1 MPRPTRLLLAA
12 LLAGTP
18 LTAGLAQPASTAAP
32 AIPPLAFTERT
43 LPNGLKVYAMRDT
56 GSPNVSVQVWY
67 DVGSKDDPRG
77 RSGFAHLFEHLM
89 FKATRN
95 MPAEQLDRLTED
107 VGGFNNASTWDD
119 LTNYYETVPANHLQ
133 RLLWA
138 EAERMGSLVVDN
150 ANFLPERDVVKEE
163 LRTGLARPY
172 GKLFSHYVPMVSYQR
187 HPYAR
192 PGIGSIEQLDAATID
207 DVRAFHATY
216 YRPDNA
222 VLVVSGNFNPAQ
234 LNAWVDSYF
243 SPIKRP
249 AGRIP
254 RVTATEPTRTA
265 ARSYTVT
272 EPNTP
277 LPAVVM
283 SFLVPPSRSPDSAP
297 LEVLQTILAS
307 GDSSRLDE
315 ALVRTRL
322 ASDADIYA
330 EEKQSAGLFAPYAI
344 LAGGKTV
351 AEVET
356 VLRRELARLAREPVT
371 SAELTEARNELLT
384 AALKQRETV
393 DGKADALARGVL
405 IDNDPRAA
413 DQRLAAIARVSAAD
427 VQRVAARY
435 LDANRAVTIRYLPAP
450 KGQAASGGDRIALAP
465 TVVTSPLVAPT
476 DIKLVEQASAAER
489 IQPPAPAAAVNIAVP
504 QPVTARLGNGLTVI
518 TVPRPN
524 LPLVSATLV
533 STEGAASDPDNQAGL
548 HSLAATLLTKG
559 TRTRSATQIAAAV
572 EALGGQLG
580 SAAATEGMTLDV
592 TVPTPQLVPALA
604 IMADAAANS
613 VFAPDELE
621 RARGQATDETTV
633 ALQSPGPLSRLAAD
647 RALYGSG
654 AYGRPANGT
663 PDSLKAID
671 RASVAAAAA
680 NAVRPDKSVLVL
692 SGDIT
697 PDRARQAAEQ
707 AFGSWRPAAA
717 TRGADAAVKATGA
730 APLRGKI
737 VVVDMPGS
745 AQAAVAVT
753 RETVARSDQRYYPTL
768 VANAVLGGGYSS
780 RLNREIRIKRGL
792 SYGAS
797 SGLAAARQTGDVT
810 AAVQTKN
817 QSAPEVLGLILA
829 EMQRLGAE
837 PISAAEMGTR
847 QANIAGGFGRQLET
861 VEGLGGIIASYVQAG
876 VDPAEIGRFMESV
889 RAVIPAQASGA
900 AGSLLSKGGATTV
913 IVGDAKVFADDLR
926 RRFGDVT
933 VIPLADLNLNSPT
946 LR

>member
-1 MPRPTRLLLAA
+1 VPRPTRLLLAA
-12 LLAGTP
+12 LLAATP
-18 LTAGLAQPASTAAP
+18 LSAALAQPTATS

-43 LPNGLKVYAMRDT
+43 LPNGLKVYALRDT
-56 GSPNVSVQVWY
+56 SSPNVSVQVWY

-95 MPAEQLDRLTED
+95 MPAESLDRLTED

-119 LTNYYETVPANHLQ
+119 FTNYYETVPANHLQ

-222 VLVVSGNFNPAQ
+222 VLVVSGNFDPAQ
-234 LNAWVDSYF
+234 LNGWVDSYF
-243 SPIKRP
+243 APIKRP
-249 AGRIP
+249 AARIP
-254 RVTATEPTRTA
+254 RVTAAEPARA
-265 ARSYTVT
+265 SARSYTVT

-330 EEKQSAGLFAPYAI
+330 EEKQSTGLFAPYAI
-344 LAGGKTV
+344 LAGGKSV
-351 AEVET
+351 EEVEA
-356 VLRRELARLAREPVT
+356 VLRRELARLGREPVT
-371 SAELTEARNELLT
+371 PAELTEARNELLT
-384 AALKQRETV
+384 GALKERETV
-393 DGKADALARGVL
+393 EGKADALARGVL
-405 IDNDPRAA
+405 LDNDPRAA
-413 DQRLAAIARVSAAD
+413 DERLAAISRVTAAD

-465 TVVTSPLVAPT
+465 TVVTTPLVSPK
-476 DIKLVEQASAAER
+476 DIKLVQQASAAER
-489 IQPPAPAAAVNIAVP
+489 VQPPAPTAAVNVAVP
-504 QPVTARLGNGLTVI
+504 QPVTTRLANGLTVI
-518 TVPRPN
+518 TVPRSK

-580 SAAATEGMTLDV
+580 SAAGTEGMTLDV

-613 VFAPDELE
+613 TFTPEELE
-621 RARGQATDETTV
+621 RARGQAIDETTV

-647 RALYGSG
+647 RALYGAG

-663 PDSLKAID
+663 PDSLKTID
-671 RASVAAAAA
+671 RASVAAAGAS
-680 NAVRPDKSVLVL
+680 AVRPNKSVLVL

-697 PDRARQAAEQ
+697 PDRARQVAEQ
-707 AFGSWRPAAA
+707 AFGNWRPAAA
-717 TRGADAAVKATGA
+717 PASAATVKATGS

-753 RETVARSDQRYYPTL
+753 RETIARSDPRYYSTL

-797 SGLAAARQTGDVT
+797 SGLSAARQTGDVT

-817 QSAPEVLGLILA
+817 QSAAEVLGLILA
-829 EMQRLGAE
+829 EMRRLGAE
-837 PISAAEMGTR
+837 PIPAAEMGTR

-861 VEGLGGIIASYVQAG
+861 VEGLGGIVATYVQSG
-876 VDPAEIGRFMESV
+876 VDPAEIGRFMSSV
-889 RAVIPAQASGA
+889 RAITPAQASEA
-900 AGSLLSKGGATTV
+900 ARGLLTDQGATTV
-913 IVGDAKVFADDLR
+913 IVGDAKLFTDDLR
-926 RRFGDVT
+926 KRYGDVT
-933 VIPLADLNLNSPT
+933 VIPLADLKLDSPA

>member
-12 LLAGTP
+12 LLAATP
-18 LTAGLAQPASTAAP
+18 LSATLAQPAATS
-32 AIPPLAFTERT
+32 AIPPLAYTERT

-56 GSPNVSVQVWY
+56 SSPNVSVQVWY

-95 MPAEQLDRLTED
+95 MPAETVDRLTED

-119 LTNYYETVPANHLQ
+119 FTNYYETVPANHLQ

-172 GKLFSHYVPMVSYQR
+172 GRLFSHYVPMVSYQR

-192 PGIGSIEQLDAATID
+192 PGIGSIEELDAATID

-222 VLVVSGNFNPAQ
+222 VLVVSGNFDPAQ
-234 LNAWVDSYF
+234 LNGWVDSYF
-243 SPIKRP
+243 APIKRP
-249 AGRIP
+249 ATRIP
-254 RVTATEPTRTA
+254 RVTAAEPARTA
-265 ARSYTVT
+265 ARTYTVT

-315 ALVRTRL
+315 ALIRTRL
-322 ASDADIYA
+322 ATDADIYA
-330 EEKQSAGLFAPYAI
+330 EEKQSTGLFAPYAI

-351 AEVET
+351 AEVEA

-371 SAELTEARNELLT
+371 AAELTEARNELTT
-384 AALKQRETV
+384 AALKERETV
-393 DGKADALARGVL
+393 DGKAVALARGVL

-413 DQRLAAIARVSAAD
+413 DERLAAIARVSAAD
-427 VQRVAARY
+427 VQRVAAKY

-450 KGQAASGGDRIALAP
+450 KGTTVSGGDKIALAP
-465 TVVTSPLVAPT
+465 TVVTTPLAAPKG
-476 DIKLVEQASAAER
+476 IKLVQEASAAER
-489 IQPPAPAAAVNIAVP
+489 VQPPAPAAPVDVAVP
-504 QPVTARLGNGLTVI
+504 QPVTARLANGLTVI
-518 TVPRPN
+518 TVPRSN
-524 LPLVSATLV
+524 LPLVSATLL
-533 STEGAASDPDNQAGL
+533 STEGAASDPANQAGL
-548 HSLAATLLTKG
+548 HNLAATLLTKG
-559 TRTRSATQIAAAV
+559 TKTRSATQIAAAV

-580 SAAATEGMTLDV
+580 SAAGTEGMTLDV
-592 TVPTPQLVPALA
+592 TVPTPQLSAALA
-604 IMADAAANS
+604 IMADAAVNS
-613 VFAPDELE
+613 TFSAEELE
-621 RARGQATDETTV
+621 RARGQAIDETTV

-647 RALYGSG
+647 RALFGTHPYGS
-654 AYGRPANGT
+654 PATGT
-663 PDSLKAID
+663 PESLKVID
-671 RASVAAAAA
+671 RTAVVAAASSAL
-680 NAVRPDKSVLVL
+680 RPDRSVLVL
-692 SGDIT
+692 AGDIT
-697 PDRARQAAEQ
+697 PNRARQLAET
-707 AFGSWRPAAA
+707 AFREWQVAGGPTPPPVTPSL
-717 TRGADAAVKATGA
+717 TGT

-753 RETVARSDQRYYPTL
+753 RETIARSDPRYYSTL

-797 SGLAAARQTGDVT
+797 SGLSAARQTGDIT

-817 QSAPEVLGLILA
+817 QSAAEVLGLILA
-829 EMQRLGAE
+829 EMRRLGTE
-837 PISAAEMGTR
+837 PIPAAEMGTR

-861 VEGLGGIIASYVQAG
+861 VEGLGGIVATYVQSG
-876 VDPAEIGRFMESV
+876 VDPSEIGRFMSSV
-889 RAVIPAQASGA
+889 RAITPAQASEA
-900 AGSLLSKGGATTV
+900 ARGLLTDQGATTV
-913 IVGDAKVFADDLR
+913 IVGDAKLFTDDLR
-926 RRFGDVT
+926 KRFGDVT
-933 VIPLADLNLNSPT
+933 VIPLADLKLDSPS